1 VVESSRDLL
10 GRLVHAFC
18 LTSVGFC
25 VLSLAVILGDSILD
39 GLPYLDIQFLTSFP
53 SRFPEKTGIL
63 PALVGSLWVI
73 SLTAVFSLPLGVAA
87 AMYLEEYAEDNR
99 LNRLI
104 NWNITNL
111 AGIPSVVYGILGLG
125 LFVDVMGLGRTIL
138 AGSLTM
144 TLLVLPVVII
154 ASREAIRSIPREY
167 REGTYAL
174 GASRWEVTRDIV
186 LPQALPG
193 ILTGTILALSRA
205 IGEAAPMLAIAAL
218 VYIHFIPLS
227 PWDRFTVMPIQ
238 IYNWINL
245 PQPEFRGLAAAGV
258 LVLLAVLLSMNL
270 AAVYIRNKY
279 QLRR

>member
-1 VVESSRDLL
+1 
-10 GRLVHAFC
+10 
-18 LTSVGFC
+18 
-25 VLSLAVILGDSILD
+25 
-39 GLPYLDIQFLTSFP
+39 
-53 SRFPEKTGIL
+53 
-63 PALVGSLWVI
+63 
-73 SLTAVFSLPLGVAA
+73 
-87 AMYLEEYAEDNR
+87 MYLEEYAEDNR

-205 IGEAAPMLAIAAL
+205 IGEAAPMLARAAL